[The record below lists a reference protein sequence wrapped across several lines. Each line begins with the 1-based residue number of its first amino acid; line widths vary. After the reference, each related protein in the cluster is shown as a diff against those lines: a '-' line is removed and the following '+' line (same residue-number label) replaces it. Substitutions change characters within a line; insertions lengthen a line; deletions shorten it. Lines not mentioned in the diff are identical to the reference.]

1 MDHLRADARRN
12 RDRLLTAAGAAF
24 RRHGVAASLDDIA
37 RSAGV
42 GIGTLYR
49 HFPTRNDLVAA
60 LVQVDLERVSALAD
74 ELGAD
79 ESADVLARWI
89 DELVRHTVMYR
100 GLAETVAAT
109 TGDTSAFGRACERVH
124 SAGGR
129 LVKREQHRGIVR
141 ADVRPDDV
149 IGLANAIASVT
160 EGDRDRRRRRRLIG
174 LLIDGISAANPRQV
188 RGYPL

>member
-12 RDRLLTAAGAAF
+12 RDRLLSVAGDAF
-24 RRHGVAASLDDIA
+24 RRDGVAASLEEIA

-49 HFPTRNDLVAA
+49 HFPTRNDLIAA
-60 LVQVDLERVSALAD
+60 LVQVDLERVSELAD
-74 ELGAD
+74 ELCAD
-79 ESADVLARWI
+79 ESATVLTRWI
-89 DELVRHTVMYR
+89 DELVRHTVAYR
-100 GLAETVAAT
+100 GLAEAVAAT
-109 TGDTSAFGRACERVH
+109 AGDATTFGQACERVH

-129 LVKREQHRGIVR
+129 LVRQQQQRGIVR

-149 IGLANAIASVT
+149 IALANAIASVT

-174 LLIDGISAANPRQV
+174 LLIDGLRVVA
-188 RGYPL
+188 